1 MDYRNEIL
9 SALIAT
15 VIAIITGWITARQT
29 YKGEIKK
36 SVYEEREKLYVDLFN
51 ILDNLQRHPDIL
63 YDSLNFVTEYKLIWA
78 KVNLY
83 ASEDVLHIMQ
93 SFNVKLNEY
102 WNRYNTIYSDEQ
114 IEREIEKRLY
124 EDEQEGKCTQR
135 SEIEFLINQ
144 EEEYFLR
151 NNQINPA
158 DIQKIMET
166 LSYQIR
172 KELMTK

>member
-1 MDYRNEIL
+1 MEYKKEIMCAVM
-9 SALIAT
+9 S
-15 VIAIITGWITARQT
+15 VIMAAITGWITARQT
-29 YKGEIKK
+29 YRGEIKK
-36 SVYEEREKLYVDLFN
+36 SVYEEREKLYVNLFS
-51 ILDNLQRHPDIL
+51 ILSNLQRYPDIL
-63 YDSLNFVTEYKLIWA
+63 YDYSKFIMEYKLIWA
-78 KVNLY
+78 KTNLY

-93 SFNVKLNEY
+93 PFNLKLNEY

-124 EDEQEGKCTQR
+124 EDEQEGNNRQR

-144 EEEYFLR
+144 EEEYFLK

-158 DIQKIMET
+158 DVQKIMEA

>member
-1 MDYRNEIL
+1 MNYINEIIFAVL
-9 SALIAT
+9 SMIIA
-15 VIAIITGWITARQT
+15 AITGWITARQT

-36 SVYEEREKLYVDLFN
+36 SVYEEREKLYVELFS
-51 ILDNLQRHPDIL
+51 ILDNLHRHPDIL
-63 YDSLNFVTEYKLIWA
+63 YDFSKFIMEYKLIWA
-78 KVNLY
+78 KANLY
-83 ASEDVLHIMQ
+83 ASEDVLHVMRP
-93 SFNVKLNEY
+93 FNVKLNEY

-114 IEREIEKRLY
+114 IEREIQRRLY
-124 EDEQEGKCTQR
+124 EDEQEGNNIQR

-151 NNQINPA
+151 NNLINPE
-158 DIQKIMET
+158 DIQKLMEA